1 MPRVMNSAVQILYEI
16 IESYHEQR
24 VQVLL
29 VNGHPNAMP
38 LINRAGI
45 LDLIGSNHLFEN
57 VSDAIQSIEQDIQ
70 YISFPN
76 SHILGEGNSPYSSI

>member
-1 MPRVMNSAVQILYEI
+1 MINSAVQILYEI

-29 VNGHPNAMP
+29 VNGHPHVIP

-45 LDLIGSNHLFEN
+45 MDLIGSHHLFEN
-57 VSDAIQSIEQDIQ
+57 VSNAIQSIEQDIQ
-70 YISFPN
+70 YTSFPN
-76 SHILGEGNSPYSSI
+76 SHILGEGALSYSSI